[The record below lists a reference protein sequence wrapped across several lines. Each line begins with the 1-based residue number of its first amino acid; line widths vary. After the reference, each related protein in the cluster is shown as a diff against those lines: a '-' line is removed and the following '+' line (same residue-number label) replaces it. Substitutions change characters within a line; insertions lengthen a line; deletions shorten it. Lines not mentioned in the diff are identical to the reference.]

1 MKLLYLPSKIWILML
16 AKSGWI
22 MSKSCYFLKLKFTAM
37 QKIWRRI
44 GEFNDVILTWV
55 WYDRNMY
62 IKIFLE
68 RYQIRGTQRLQLDIR
83 TIINQ
88 KNILFWR

>member
-1 MKLLYLPSKIWILML
+1 MIEKLLY
-16 AKSGWI
+16 
-22 MSKSCYFLKLKFTAM
+22 
-37 QKIWRRI
+37 
-44 GEFNDVILTWV
+44 
-55 WYDRNMY
+55 MY

-88 KNILFWR
+88 KNILF